1 MSFFLN
7 PHRFNEYIVIW
18 AIGDSHM
25 TKRNP
30 DFTTYGPTPPNGTV
44 YQWDV
49 ANSNLYT
56 VGATDIKQTGAGT
69 DWGSIFPQT
78 GISINAVTGKK
89 IVFVTCGTGGT
100 NYSPRTGDSG
110 NWSTGGTLYAAAKT
124 TMDNCLTYMGKTT
137 PDYVLVNLGVND
149 ERGATSMTTIK
160 SDCTSL
166 NDRIHTDYPNATI
179 IQVMFGRD
187 NVSFNNQ
194 RATDLRNY
202 IKSEVSARSYMYLC
216 ASETGLA
223 GAGYYDSDGIHLSQP
238 GNNEVGKMIGQ
249 WFANSAYS
257 DKMSRAVISSH
268 LAGTLNSTN
277 KALVDAWFT
286 TMGSS
291 YAETEA
297 YYNFRTSTGNHYL
310 DWTLQ
315 YCGGNTG
322 GATITAN
329 DCITTNGTSTYWT
342 VDININIALKMTT
355 TDNYM
360 GVKVKTN
367 RSGAGTGVRN
377 AFGASV
383 SGAGWL
389 IGQNNTPNVYYRDCD
404 LTTSTNAATA
414 VPSDS
419 FLSVQRNGTSKQYAV
434 NGTVTSSATVAS
446 TGGINQP
453 VYIGCS
459 NSTGSAAAFI
469 DADFGYAIFGKLST
483 STMANVYSA
492 CENVYD
498 NWTP

>member
-1 MSFFLN
+1 
-7 PHRFNEYIVIW
+7 
-18 AIGDSHM
+18 M

-30 DFTTYGPTPPNGTV
+30 DFTTYGPTPTAGTV
-44 YQWDV
+44 FQW
-49 ANSNLYT
+49 NTSSSLLT
-56 VGATDIKQTGAGT
+56 QITTTDIIQSGSGAN
-69 DWGSIFPQT
+69 WGSIFPQT
-78 GISINAVTGKK
+78 GISINAATGRQV
-89 IVFVTCGTGGT
+89 IFVTCGTGGT

-124 TMDNCLTYMGKTT
+124 TMDNCLAYLGKTA

-149 ERGATSMTTIK
+149 ERGSTSMATIK

-166 NDRIHTDYPNATI
+166 NDRIHTDYPTATI
-179 IQVMFGRD
+179 LQIMFGRD

-202 IKSEVSARSYMYLC
+202 IKSEAAARSYMYIC
-216 ASETGLA
+216 CSETGLA

-238 GNNEVGKMIGQ
+238 GNNELGKMVGN
-249 WFANSAYS
+249 WFANSGYS
-257 DKMSRAVISSH
+257 NKLARAVISSH
-268 LAGTLNSTN
+268 IGVLSGAN
-277 KALVDAWFT
+277 KSVIEAWFT
-286 TMGSS
+286 NMGASLD
-291 YAETEA
+291 ATEA

-310 DWTLQ
+310 DWTLK

-342 VDININIALKMTT
+342 ADININLCLIATT

-367 RSGAGTGVRN
+367 RSTAGSGVRN
-377 AFGASV
+377 AFGASTLGTV
-383 SGAGWL
+383 SQWL
-389 IGQNNTPNVYYRDCD
+389 VGQNNTPLVYYRNCD
-404 LTTSTNAATA
+404 NTTSTNAATT

-419 FLSVQRNGTSKQYAV
+419 FVCVQRNGTSKQYAV
-434 NGTVTSSATVAS
+434 NGTVLSSATVAIA
-446 TGGINQP
+446 GGINQP
-453 VYIGCS
+453 VYIGAQ
-459 NSTGSAAAFI
+459 NGNGSAAAFL
-469 DADFGYAIFGKLST
+469 DGDFGYAIFGKLTT